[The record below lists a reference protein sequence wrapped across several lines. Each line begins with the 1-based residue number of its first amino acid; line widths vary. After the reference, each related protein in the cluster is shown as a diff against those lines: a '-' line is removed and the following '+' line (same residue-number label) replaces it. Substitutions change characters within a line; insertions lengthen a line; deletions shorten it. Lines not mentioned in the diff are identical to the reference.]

1 MNTKVRE
8 IYLVIMYILILAA
21 GINLISKN
29 LEYIWLSIIMIVLW
43 LLCFSVRNLLLYNTS
58 KWSRFITITY
68 LVEIGIMLT
77 TGKLWGGDGVKL
89 FLLITL
95 IDCCIKW
102 GKYAIIY
109 LVLILIGDVLFL
121 HGNFSELN
129 PKLMLTLLIKESPVV
144 ILTATISYLSG
155 KVFEGNFLL
164 EKSIKDIEE
173 REVRLQLA
181 YQDLNRA
188 YEGLE
193 EMVTLK
199 ERNRIAREIH
209 DTVGHTL
216 TTVIVEM
223 EAGRMLADKEP
234 VAAKNRFEMAQ
245 SQAVKALDEMRYSV
259 RMLSDKSHQ
268 QDLRKIVEEILV
280 TTINHTGVKIKY
292 EIDVPDCTED
302 RLNQLLARALKEG
315 ISNSIRHGKSTV
327 FFVKLWKDDDQLK
340 MLIQDNGTGCLH
352 IEKGFGL
359 ASMQQ
364 GIEQAGGKVDFSS
377 EPQEGFEISIS
388 LPLKEQIK

>member
-21 GINLISKN
+21 GINLIFRR

-58 KWSRFITITY
+58 KWARFITITY
-68 LVEIGIMLT
+68 LFEVGIMLT
-77 TGKLWGGDGVKL
+77 TGKLWGGDEVKL

-95 IDCCIKW
+95 MDCCIKW
-102 GKYAIIY
+102 GKNAVIC
-109 LVLILIGDVLFL
+109 LALILIGDVFIL
-121 HGNFSELN
+121 HTTFSELS
-129 PKLMLTLLIKESPVV
+129 PKLILMLLIKESP
-144 ILTATISYLSG
+144 IIFLTAIISYLSG
-155 KVFEGNFLL
+155 KVFEGSFLL

-173 REVRLQLA
+173 REVRLQMA

-193 EMVTLK
+193 EMATLK

-223 EAGRMLADKEP
+223 EAGRMLADREP
-234 VAAKNRFEMAQ
+234 ADARNRYEMAQ
-245 SQAVKALDEMRYSV
+245 AQAVKALDEMRYSV

-268 QDLRKIVEEILV
+268 QDLSKIIEEILH
-280 TTINHTGVKIKY
+280 TTMNHTGVKIKY
-292 EIDVPDCTED
+292 EIDVPNCTED

-315 ISNSIRHGKSTV
+315 ISNSIRHGKSTA
-327 FFVKLWKDDDQLK
+327 FFVKLWKDNGQIR
-340 MLIQDNGTGCLH
+340 MLIQDNGTGCH
-352 IEKGFGL
+352 PIEMGFGL
-359 ASMQQ
+359 TSMQQ
-364 GIEQAGGKVDFSS
+364 GIKQAGGWVKFSS

-388 LPLKEQIK
+388 LPFKEQTI

>member
-21 GINLISKN
+21 GINLMSKN

-77 TGKLWGGDGVKL
+77 TGKLWGDDGVKL

-95 IDCCIKW
+95 MDCCIKW

-109 LVLILIGDVLFL
+109 LVLILIGDVLFF
-121 HGNFSELN
+121 HRTFSELN
-129 PKLMLTLLIKESPVV
+129 PKLILTLIIKESPVV
-144 ILTATISYLSG
+144 FLTATISYLSG

-234 VAAKNRFEMAQ
+234 AAAKKRFEMAQ

-259 RMLSDKSHQ
+259 KMLSDKSHQ
-268 QDLRKIVEEILV
+268 QDLRKMVEEILF

-340 MLIQDNGTGCLH
+340 MLIQDNGTGCPH

-359 ASMQQ
+359 TSMQQ
-364 GIEQAGGKVDFSS
+364 GIEQAGGKVGFSS